1 MVLRYFITFLGVA
14 VQTPIDQA
22 RDVLVLIFLVF
33 ATSFS
38 RSRRF
43 VVMWFLEALL
53 LYSILDVEAVS
64 AASLVADEEFARSVI
79 QADAGDVSLGDVME
93 DVLQTAIGR
102 VPNLHT
108 GRMSCDK
115 SVEDGVVEDAEAGI
129 LIRKVVIHRLV
140 IIVEDQTASTDN
152 DSFWRLSHSQSMNL
166 I

>member
-1 MVLRYFITFLGVA
+1 MVLRDFVTFLGVA
-14 VQTPIDQA
+14 VETPIDQA
-22 RDVLVLIFLVF
+22 RDILVLIFVIF
-33 ATSFS
+33 ASSSS

-43 VVMWFLEALL
+43 VVMWFLETLL
-53 LYSILDVEAVS
+53 LDPILDIEAVS